1 MAESTRIQS
10 LAMLLETSG
19 QAYLAELY
27 GKTIENVQKQL
38 LSATMK
44 NMELSGDPASGS
56 VEVKRFANA
65 SGAAYG
71 TARAAGAGSK
81 VKVRPVVIQIDQDRE
96 IVEELEDKDVK
107 LFGVEGVMGRRASNH
122 ALRMA
127 AELDKAF
134 FAAAN
139 TAATKV
145 TITGD
150 PAVEDELETII
161 QECENTSNLFVDG
174 VDRSMMHLVLSTAYY
189 GKIRNELDKKMNANV
204 DTADEEFY
212 AWHGVRCDSCVH
224 LPEGCDYLLIC
235 DGAVAQPAMSDA
247 YTAEKI
253 PLSNAYGVSLFYNYG
268 TKVVTPDLIFRKKLS
283 SES

>member
-1 MAESTRIQS
+1 MRIQS
-10 LAMLLETSG
+10 LAMLLEDG
-19 QAYLAELY
+19 GKAYLTELY

-71 TARAAGAGSK
+71 TARTAGAGSK
-81 VKVRPVVIQIDQDRE
+81 VKVRPVVITIDQNRE
-96 IVEELEDKDVK
+96 IVEELEDKDIK

-134 FAAAN
+134 FTAAAA
-139 TAATKV
+139 AATGV
-145 TITGD
+145 TIASTLTL
-150 PAVEDELETII
+150 EEELEKVI

-174 VDRSMMHLVLSTAYY
+174 VDRSMMHLVMSTSYY
-189 GKIRNELDKKMNANV
+189 GKVRSNLDKVMNPNI
-204 DTADEEFY
+204 DTSAEEFY

-224 LPEGCDYLLIC
+224 LPSGCDYLLIC

-268 TKVVTPDLIFRKKLS
+268 TKVVTPDLIFKKAA
-283 SES
+283 